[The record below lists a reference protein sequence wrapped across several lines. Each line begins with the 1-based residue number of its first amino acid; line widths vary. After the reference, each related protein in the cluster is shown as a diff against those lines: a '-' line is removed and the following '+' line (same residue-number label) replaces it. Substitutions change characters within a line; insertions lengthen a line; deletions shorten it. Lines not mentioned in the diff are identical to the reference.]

1 MGWSR
6 LRGRRAET
14 APKQLGKRLESGQNR
29 EKNARVHRIP
39 ASRANSLLKYSAL
52 WTQPC
57 CRWPA
62 SPRRRRAIDAKD
74 VVATSRNIEAAR
86 RR

>member
-1 MGWSR
+1 
-6 LRGRRAET
+6 
-14 APKQLGKRLESGQNR
+14 
-29 EKNARVHRIP
+29 
-39 ASRANSLLKYSAL
+39 LLKYSAL

-62 SPRRRRAIDAKD
+62 SPRRRRA
-74 VVATSRNIEAAR
+74 NAAR